1 MLEENFLSGLFR
13 KYYQKAFID
22 SFPEVEKREFGV
34 GEFGKK
40 ISSRHLSFRSAQ
52 EFNSFLA
59 RTAPFFVSFSP
70 AYYSFPSAR
79 PMEAKGFLKSDLAYE
94 FDADDIPTDCKLLHD
109 SWKCPCGESGKGRLK
124 NCPVCGKGVEVDE
137 WVCPECIS
145 ETKRQAIRLVDFF
158 EKDFG
163 IADGLF
169 FNYSG
174 SKGFHI
180 HLRNELLLGLSPGAR
195 VEIVDYLTAN
205 SLDAKMHG
213 FYYSKETKR
222 FSAPKRKNALG
233 WALRIHERL
242 EGFFSLEADM
252 LAAAGGISM
261 KTAQQVL
268 SGRKKFLESLGAG
281 VLCPVGQNKTE
292 KFWSGLVSLAVEEE
306 KLLLDRQTSVDIKKI
321 LRVPDSLH
329 GSTGLCAKKLSLEE
343 LKSFS
348 ALDSAVVFGG
358 EPIKLKSVNA
368 PRFYLGK
375 TSFGPFEEQEAEL
388 PEFAAAY
395 LVAKGHAK
403 LRGQ

>member
-1 MLEENFLSGLFR
+1 MLEENFLSALFR
-13 KYYQKAFID
+13 KYYQQAFVD
-22 SFPEVEKREFGV
+22 SVPEVEKREFGV

-40 ISSRHLSFRSAQ
+40 ISSRHLSFKNAR

-59 RTAPFFVSFSP
+59 RAAPFFVSFSP

-145 ETKRQAIRLVDFF
+145 ETKRQAIRLVGFF
-158 EKDFG
+158 EKDLG
-163 IADGLF
+163 VTDGLF

-174 SKGFHI
+174 SKGFHVHI
-180 HLRNELLLGLSPGAR
+180 RNELLLGLSPSAR

-205 SLDAKMHG
+205 SLDPKMHG
-213 FYYSKETKR
+213 FEYSKETKR
-222 FSAPKRKNALG
+222 FSAPKRRNALG
-233 WALRIHERL
+233 WALRIHGRL
-242 EGFFSLEADM
+242 ESFFSLETER
-252 LAAAGGISM
+252 LAVAGGVSM
-261 KTAQQVL
+261 KTAKQVL
-268 SGRKKFLESLGAG
+268 TERKKFLESLDAG
-281 VLCPVGQNKTE
+281 VLHPLPQNKTE
-292 KFWSGLVSLAVEEE
+292 KFWSALLSLAVEEE

-329 GSTGLCAKKLSLEE
+329 GSTGLAAKKLSLEE
-343 LKSFS
+343 LKPFS
-348 ALDSAVVFGG
+348 ALDSAIVFGEG
-358 EPIKLKSVNA
+358 PIKLKSVNA

-375 TSFGPFEEQEAEL
+375 THFGPFEEQEAEL
-388 PEFAAAY
+388 PQFAAAY

-403 LRGQ
+403 IRG